1 METELTQNTITTELN
16 IKRPRGRPP
25 KIKEPKPPKV
35 KKTADMTTY
44 IRNYMQNY
52 KLDEVKLNAFM
63 EYQKEYRQ
71 KHKPDPSKTK
81 EYHLKYLNKKF
92 EQRLKEMTSN

>member
-1 METELTQNTITTELN
+1 METELTQTTITTELN
-16 IKRPRGRPP
+16 TKRPRGRPP

-44 IRNYMQNY
+44 IRTYMQNY

-63 EYQKEYRQ
+63 EYQKEYRL
-71 KHKPDPSKTK
+71 KNKPDPSKTK
-81 EYHLKYLNKKF
+81 ERHLNYLNKKF
-92 EQRLKEMTSN
+92 EQRLKEMALN